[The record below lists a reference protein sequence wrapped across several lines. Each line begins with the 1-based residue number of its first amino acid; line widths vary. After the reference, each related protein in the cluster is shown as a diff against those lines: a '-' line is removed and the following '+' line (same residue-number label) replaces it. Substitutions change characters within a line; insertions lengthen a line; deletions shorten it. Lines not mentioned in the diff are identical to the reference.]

1 MESRHNIP
9 ELQLASQ
16 PASAAKLGFDKIF
29 GRTRSVVGTCVNYKS
44 AILHNFCQFD
54 FIAII
59 NWKLSDKLID
69 SQVSDEVVEIFGTDG
84 WRDKWAKRRKNDS
97 KKSSQIKKIFVHSLD
112 FTDI

>member
-1 MESRHNIP
+1 M
-9 ELQLASQ
+9 
-16 PASAAKLGFDKIF
+16 
-29 GRTRSVVGTCVNYKS
+29 VGTCVNYKS

-84 WRDKWAKRRKNDS
+84 WRDKWAKKKKKGFQEVLADQKKYLSIVWISLIFEWRRKIE
-97 KKSSQIKKIFVHSLD
+97 KKQL
-112 FTDI
+112 